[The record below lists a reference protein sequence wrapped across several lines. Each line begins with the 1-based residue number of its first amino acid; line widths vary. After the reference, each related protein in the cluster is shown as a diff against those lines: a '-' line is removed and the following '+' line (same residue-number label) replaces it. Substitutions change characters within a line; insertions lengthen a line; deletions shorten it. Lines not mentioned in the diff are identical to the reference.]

1 MRQFLLM
8 LAVYAFLMLFL
19 IALTLFN
26 EWRNPSLVDIIY
38 HGSYWLYFCDFVLPL
53 MNPIMFWG
61 AVLVIPAW
69 LALLH
74 DYNKTQAEAKKKSSI
89 EEHFGIDYKKKD

>member
-19 IALTLFN
+19 IMLTLFN
-26 EWRNPSLVDIIY
+26 EWRNPSLVNIIY

-53 MNPIMFWG
+53 MKPIMFWG
-61 AVLVIPAW
+61 AVLLIPAW
-69 LALLH
+69 LVLLN
-74 DYNKTQAEAKKKSSI
+74 DYNKTLAEAKKKSSI

>member
-1 MRQFLLM
+1 MK
-8 LAVYAFLMLFL
+8 
-19 IALTLFN
+19 
-26 EWRNPSLVDIIY
+26 
-38 HGSYWLYFCDFVLPL
+38 
-53 MNPIMFWG
+53 PIMFWG

-89 EEHFGIDYKKKD
+89 EEHFGIDYQKKD